1 MRLIDLI
8 KEEMILVDLKCEDKW
23 DCIQRLVDW
32 MVEKGKVESEHRDTV
47 LTALVDREKSMS
59 TGMEHGVAIPHGQV
73 TCVDDIVAVFATSRD
88 GVPFESIDGQ
98 PAKLIILLVI
108 PKDRFRK
115 HIQTLAG
122 IARLLNQSD
131 LREELVRAE
140 TSKDI
145 MGIISRRE
153 SDD

>member
-8 KEEMILVDLKCEDKW
+8 KQEMILVDLQCEDKW
-23 DCIQRLVDW
+23 QCIERLVDW
-32 MVEKGKVESEHRDTV
+32 MVEQGKVEAQHRDTV
-47 LTALVDREKSMS
+47 LEALVDRERSMS

-73 TCVDDIVAVFATSRD
+73 TCVDDIVAVFATSRS

-122 IARLLNQSD
+122 IARLLNQAD
-131 LREELVRAE
+131 LREELIRAE
-140 TSKDI
+140 TAKEI
-145 MGIISRRE
+145 MDIISRRE
-153 SDD
+153 NDD

>member
-8 KEEMILVDLKCEDKW
+8 KQEMILVDLQCEDKW
-23 DCIQRLVDW
+23 QCIERLVDW
-32 MVEKGKVESEHRDTV
+32 MVEHGKVEAQHRDTV
-47 LTALVDREKSMS
+47 LESLVDRERSMS

-73 TCVDDIVAVFATSRD
+73 TCVDDIVAAFATSRS
-88 GVPFESIDGQ
+88 GVPFESIDGH

-122 IARLLNQSD
+122 IARLLNQAD
-131 LREELVRAE
+131 LRDDLINAE
-140 TSKDI
+140 TAKDI
-145 MGIISRRE
+145 MDIISRRE